1 MILSYFLT
9 RFHFIF
15 LILLNPMPI
24 NLTCYLGLNFHYRI
38 HLNFYTIF
46 LIGFLVHLSY
56 LIITTM
62 ISIITSHFIFNPSL
76 VF

>member
-38 HLNFYTIF
+38 HLNFYIIF
-46 LIGFLVHLSY
+46 LFGFPIHLSY
-56 LIITTM
+56 PIIIIT
-62 ISIITSHFIFNPSL
+62 ISNIKSHFIFNP
-76 VF
+76 VWF